1 MNNCLIHYFS
11 GTGNTYHMVNII
23 NNQLIER
30 GYKVDILNIEN
41 DSNKQVI
48 DYELHVFCYPIYGFG
63 TPSIMLRYISNL
75 KLSRGSKA
83 AIICTSAGEEGQ
95 ALHHFRCLLNKK
107 GFEVFL
113 TEMVT
118 YTHNFTQILNPQSKE
133 TENKVFRQSEIKII
147 NIVNKICENEGYL
160 KRRNIILLA
169 LYWTIF
175 LLFRKLGRRL
185 LGRTFIADYSCTS
198 CNKCKNVCPAK
209 AITMSNGK
217 PKWNLNCESCQRC
230 INICPN
236 KSIQLSIAKLIIFIV
251 AQLSPIFIIIFIN
264 ENIKILPLIIDTIIY
279 FIMFAV
285 NTFLANIL
293 ISFIEKFQLLRKVLQ
308 VSYTKKYRRN
318 IAKGFNI

>member
-11 GTGNTYHMVNII
+11 GTGNTYHMVNVIK
-23 NNQLIER
+23 NQLIER

-75 KLSRGSKA
+75 KSSRGSKA

-95 ALHHFRCLLNKK
+95 ALHHFRCLLNKR
-107 GFEVFL
+107 GFEVLL

-118 YTHNFTQILNPQSKE
+118 YTHNFTQILNPQNKE
-133 TENKVFRQSEIKII
+133 IETQVFRNAEVKIMGI
-147 NIVNKICENEGYL
+147 LNKICENKGYL
-160 KRRNIILLA
+160 KKRNVILLA
-169 LYWTIF
+169 LYWIIF
-175 LLFRKLGRRL
+175 TLFSKLGRKL
-185 LGRTFIADYSCTS
+185 LGRTFIADDSCTS
-198 CNKCKNVCPAK
+198 CKKCKKFCPAK
-209 AITMSNGK
+209 AITMYSGK
-217 PKWNLNCESCQRC
+217 PTWNLNCESCQRC

-236 KSIQLSIAKLIIFIV
+236 KSIQLSVVKLIIFIF
-251 AQLSPIFIIIFIN
+251 AQLSPIFIIIYIN
-264 ENIKILPLIIDTIIY
+264 EDIKSLPAIIDTMLY
-279 FIMFAV
+279 FIMFII

-293 ISFIEKFQLLRKVLQ
+293 ISFTEKFQLLRKILQ
-308 VSYTKKYRRN
+308 ISYTKKYRRN

>member
-1 MNNCLIHYFS
+1 MNKCLIHYFS
-11 GTGNTYHMVNII
+11 GTGNTYHMVNVIK
-23 NNQLIER
+23 NQLIER
-30 GYKVDILNIEN
+30 GYKVNILNIEN

-75 KLSRGSKA
+75 NHSRGNRA
-83 AIICTSAGEEGQ
+83 AVICTSAGEEGQ
-95 ALHHFRCLLNKK
+95 ALHHFRYLLSKK
-107 GFEVFL
+107 GFEVL
-113 TEMVT
+113 WTEMVT
-118 YTHNFTQILNPQSKE
+118 YTHNFTQFLNPKSKE
-133 TENKVFRQSEIKII
+133 IETQVFRQAEIKITGI
-147 NIVNKICENEGYL
+147 INKICKNEGYL
-160 KRRNIILLA
+160 KKRNIILLA
-169 LYWTIF
+169 LYWMVFT
-175 LLFRKLGRRL
+175 LFSKLARKL
-185 LGRTFIADYSCTS
+185 LGRMFIADDSCTS
-198 CNKCKNVCPAK
+198 CKKCKKFCPAK
-209 AITMSNGK
+209 AIRMYNGK

-264 ENIKILPLIIDTIIY
+264 ENIKSLPFIIDIMLY
-279 FIMFAV
+279 FAMSAL

-293 ISFIEKFQLLRKVLQ
+293 ISFTEKFQSLRKILQ